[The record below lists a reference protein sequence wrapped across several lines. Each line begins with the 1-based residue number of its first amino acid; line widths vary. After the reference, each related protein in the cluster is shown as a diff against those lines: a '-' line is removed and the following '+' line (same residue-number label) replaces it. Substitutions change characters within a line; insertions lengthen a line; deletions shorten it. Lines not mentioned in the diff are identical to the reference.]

1 MHTHSNITTRPVNA
15 LLLSLMLIVG
25 STASCQTADKGRVL
39 APDEYAKEL
48 TKENIQLVDVRTP
61 GEFSAGHIEGA
72 RLMDWSGGQ
81 LQAEWQSLDKNK
93 PVVMYCASGRRS
105 AAASEFL
112 RKNGFTDIT
121 DLAGGFGAWSSAG
134 MPVAK

>member
-1 MHTHSNITTRPVNA
+1 MHTHSNITTRPMSV

-25 STASCQTADKGRVL
+25 STASCQTANKGRVL
-39 APDEYAKEL
+39 APDAYAKEL

-121 DLAGGFGAWSSAG
+121 DLDGGFNAWSAAG
-134 MPVAK
+134 KPVTK